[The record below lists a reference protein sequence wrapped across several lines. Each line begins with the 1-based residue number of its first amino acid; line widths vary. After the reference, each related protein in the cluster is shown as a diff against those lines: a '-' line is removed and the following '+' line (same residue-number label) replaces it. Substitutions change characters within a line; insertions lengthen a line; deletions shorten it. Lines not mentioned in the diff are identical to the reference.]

1 MNKLHKPFLTF
12 ACLALV
18 TSLLI
23 TGCGGDKKDTPPK
36 GDEHGHAH
44 PTKGPHG
51 GSLIELGKEKYHAE
65 LVHDE
70 KAKTVTIYL
79 LDSEAKKA
87 VPVDAKEMVINLT
100 HGGENEKFVLAA
112 SSDEGETGGKSSR
125 FVSKNEELVED
136 LDAKDM
142 KATLS
147 IKIEGKSF
155 SGDIKH
161 EHGHEGHDHG
171 KKEHKHKEGE
181 DDGDNHK
188 KGDGHDHE

>member
-18 TSLLI
+18 TSLII
-23 TGCGGDKKDTPPK
+23 TGCGGDKKDVPPK
-36 GDEHGHAH
+36 GNEQSHAH

-70 KAKTVTIYL
+70 KTKDLTTIYL
-79 LDSEAKKA
+79 LDSAAKKA

-100 HGGENEKFVLAA
+100 HDGSTEKFVLAA
-112 SSDEGETGGKSSR
+112 SPDEGETGGKSSR
-125 FVSKNEELVED
+125 FVLKNEELVED
-136 LDAKDM
+136 LDAKGT

-161 EHGHEGHDHG
+161 DHDHKGHDHG
-171 KKEHKHKEGE
+171 KEGDDHNHKE
-181 DDGDNHK
+181 K
-188 KGDGHDHE
+188 